1 MHAPAALMGSS
12 RSTRR
17 PAVAFEKLDRTSILA
32 RPAVPPARCRGAVGL
47 RLERGRRGARLV
59 LLLSDLAGVMVLSSI
74 ARASDSTSNSRAPNP
89 VHPYLPLRLDTPT
102 DNG

>member
-17 PAVAFEKLDRTSILA
+17 PGVAFEKLDRTSILA
-32 RPAVPPARCRGAVGL
+32 RPAVPPARCRGAVCL
-47 RLERGRRGARLV
+47 RLEHKARRSPCAAVSHHAGEMV
-59 LLLSDLAGVMVLSSI
+59 LLSI
-74 ARASDSTSNSRAPNP
+74 ARSSNSPSNSRAPNP
-89 VHPYLPLRLDTPT
+89 VHPYLPLRLDTPA